1 MTFEEYLASTAAV
14 RAAPSLDEVAE
25 HSVIR
30 EVAEALADLPTVD
43 RESLASVIAENPA
56 AVRTLALAVGLSKEQ
71 LRTYLTRRLGT
82 SGWVRL
88 ARERPNEVVAA
99 FDEDFEIVTLIDVER
114 GRRFEFADVLI
125 ARAGSRVSAGEA
137 IAGGRFVEDAIEAVA
152 VRLRLPHELRTRFA
166 GRGNATAPCD
176 LAVPAGGDEAKIVCA
191 AKGFDSTGSKL
202 SDAVREIEEMAEVRL
217 PRQYVYAVVDGLGWH
232 RRQADLRRIFALWE
246 ERKIDGL
253 FTIAMLADFQTA
265 LHEAASRA
273 GVERT

>member
-1 MTFEEYLASTAAV
+1 MTFEQYLASTAPV
-14 RAAPSLDEVAE
+14 RASPSLDEVAE
-25 HSVIR
+25 HIEIR
-30 EVAEALADLPTVD
+30 EVAAALVDLRTLD
-43 RESLASVIAENPA
+43 RESLASLVQENPA
-56 AVRTLALAVGLSKEQ
+56 AVRTFGLAVGLSKEQ

-82 SGWVRL
+82 SGWVRI
-88 ARERPNEVVAA
+88 ARERPADVVTA
-99 FDEDFEIVTLIDVER
+99 FDEDFDIVTLLDVQR
-114 GRRFEFADVLI
+114 GRQFEFADVLI

-152 VRLRLPHELRTRFA
+152 VQLRLPHELRTRFV

-176 LAVPAGGDEAKIVCA
+176 LAVPAGGAAAQIVCA

-246 ERKIDGL
+246 QQKIDGL
-253 FTIAMLADFQTA
+253 FTVATLDDFQTA
-265 LHEAASRA
+265 LDDAASRA
-273 GVERT
+273 GIERM